1 MITCPARSIGVLPVL
16 LAVWVAGCFA
26 AAAYAQETQEPFSH
40 IALRGSM
47 TPNVRHN
54 ASYRHWQ
61 RGSGVTFAAAT
72 PFYFGEMETGLALH
86 RYPSSDRDTPSFE
99 AWFVFAGWGA
109 GYSAPRVFSWYAGL
123 RTGIYYMDFDEDTF
137 PGVREESEFSLAL
150 VSRIDLHLSQTA
162 RLFVEGHVMR
172 TYTLPRFDTA
182 GLTGGIG
189 LRFRSPAWLRAL
201 LE

>member
-1 MITCPARSIGVLPVL
+1 MNARTIRSTRALAAL
-16 LAVWVAGCFA
+16 LVTGLAAGCFA
-26 AAAYAQETQEPFSH
+26 TAAYAQETQEPFSH

-47 TPNVRHN
+47 TPDVRHN

-72 PFYFGEMETGLALH
+72 PFYFGEMEAGLALH
-86 RYPSSDRDTPSFE
+86 RYSAVRRDTPSFN
-99 AWFVFAGWGA
+99 ALFTFVGWGA
-109 GYSAPRVFSWYAGL
+109 GYTAPRAFSWYTGL
-123 RTGIYYMDFDEDTF
+123 RTGIYHMVFDEEVGD
-137 PGVREESEFSLAL
+137 EEEKEFSLAL
-150 VSRIDLHLSQTA
+150 VSRIDLHLSQTI

-189 LRFRSPAWLRAL
+189 LRFRNPDWLRAML
-201 LE
+201 K